1 MQQAYLG
8 LKNNTMPIP
17 TRGRK
22 KIDDIGTFLPKPGKK
37 RKKKKNKTNHISA
50 WAKQNL
56 SFHISTLDSLP
67 RLLLLSKLEAGLTQK
82 AMHSSATDLQAKYS
96 NAFLLPPSAS

>member
-1 MQQAYLG
+1 M
-8 LKNNTMPIP
+8 
-17 TRGRK
+17 
-22 KIDDIGTFLPKPGKK
+22 PGKK
-37 RKKKKNKTNHISA
+37 RKEKKKKKTNHISA